1 MNGSVLKYLLKE
13 GYRNLW
19 ANKYMTLASIGVLCA
34 CLVLVGAAVMFAEN
48 VASMVGYVEDQNEV
62 VVYLNDDVDEAGI
75 SAIETQIS
83 AVDNISSAR
92 FVSKE
97 EALEIQ
103 KEQLGDSADLLAGLE
118 EDNILPNSF
127 VIKLEDVSGMAE
139 VKTQLE
145 SIEGVYRV
153 DAPQKF
159 ADALVSVRNLVSA
172 IGMILAAVLT
182 VVAFVIIAN
191 TIRLTVFARRK
202 EINIMKYVG
211 ATDGFIRI
219 PFIVEGGLIGILSS
233 VLSLI
238 VCLTGYHFLLSWL
251 ESSDFVLLG
260 SGFSSFI
267 SVWSMLPMLTV
278 VFLLVGVL
286 TGILSSYFSIR
297 KHLKV

>member
-19 ANKYMTLASIGVLCA
+19 ANKYMTWASIGVLSA

-48 VASMVGYVEDQNEV
+48 VASMVGYVESQNEV
-62 VVYLNDDVDEAGI
+62 VVWVKDDVDAAGI
-75 SAIETQIS
+75 EGMKVKIDALTGIAET
-83 AVDNISSAR
+83 R

-103 KEQLGDSADLLAGLE
+103 KQQLGDNANLLEGFE
-118 EDNILPNSF
+118 NDNILPNSF
-127 VIKLEDVSGMAE
+127 VISLEDVADMAS

-145 SIEGVYRV
+145 TIEGVYRV

-159 ADALVSVRNLVSA
+159 ADALVSIRNFVTA
-172 IGMILAAVLT
+172 IGVILAVVLSI
-182 VVAFVIIAN
+182 VAFVIIAN

-219 PFIVEGGLIGILSS
+219 PFIVEGGLIGLFSTI
-233 VLSLI
+233 VSLV
-238 VCLTGYHFLLSWL
+238 VCLGGYHLLIGWIGGA
-251 ESSDFVLLG
+251 DFNLLG
-260 SGFSSFI
+260 GSYGSFI
-267 SVWSMLPMLTV
+267 SMWSMLPLL
-278 VFLLVGVL
+278 LLVFGVVGIL